1 MPRKIYND
9 TELGLPGPKRG
20 RPKGVAK
27 FKITLYISELAKG
40 ILQRLAFTTTS
51 QGAVIEKLL
60 IKKEASF
67 RPKGVRITTERKPE
81 NKAGVPPESQAPSGH
96 VK

>member
-1 MPRKIYND
+1 MPRKIFND
-9 TELGLPGPKRG
+9 TELGPGPKRG
-20 RPKGVAK
+20 RPKGVEK
-27 FKITLYISELAKG
+27 FKITLYLSKLAKD

-60 IKKEASF
+60 IRKQASF
-67 RPKGVRITTERKPE
+67 RPKGVRIIADKNTE
-81 NKAGVPPESQAPSGH
+81 NKSCVPPGSRAPSEH